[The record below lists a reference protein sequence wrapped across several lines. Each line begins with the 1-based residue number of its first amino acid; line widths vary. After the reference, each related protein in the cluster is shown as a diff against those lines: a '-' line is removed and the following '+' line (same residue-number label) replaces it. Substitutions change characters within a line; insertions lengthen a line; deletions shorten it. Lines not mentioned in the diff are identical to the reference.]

1 MRLQVLGIDPGTKKS
16 GVTEL
21 EFDGSTFRFA
31 WTGNVPNDDVHLR
44 ISPAHLV
51 GIEAPGGSMFGGGAR
66 SANVVRSSYWAGWFA
81 CIANARGCRIVEA
94 TANEWRKAIVGRA
107 NAKDALIKSKVV
119 PHIVGWP
126 KVSNS
131 HARDAAGMA
140 MFAARMVAGRVAA

>member
-1 MRLQVLGIDPGTKKS
+1 MQILGIDPGTKKT

-21 EFDGSTFRFA
+21 RFDGSHFHYV
-31 WTGNVPNDDVHLR
+31 WSGHVKNDDVHLR
-44 ISPAHLV
+44 ISSVHLV

-81 CIANARGCRIVEA
+81 CIANGRGCRIVEA

-119 PHIVGWP
+119 PLIVGWP
-126 KVSNS
+126 KASNS
-131 HARDAAGMA
+131 HVRDAAGMA
-140 MFAARMVAGRVAA
+140 MYAARMVAGRVAA